1 MSRTDACAS
10 CLSVSGT
17 QRISPGPPL
26 FKGDYWFVDH
36 AYPTGLLGWTVLVL
50 LRHAEALHELT
61 PEESREL
68 GLLQVAVARAM
79 QEDLGC
85 TKEYFALFA
94 EAEGFAHV
102 HFHLVPRST
111 TLPEES
117 RGPRVFGTF
126 MKPDIQPVDPSAV
139 VEWSKRMQPLVEKNV
154 RELRNAT

>member
-1 MSRTDACAS
+1 MSGTDNCAS
-10 CLSVSGT
+10 CLSVSGK

-26 FKGDYWFVDH
+26 FKGDYWLVDH

-61 PEESREL
+61 AEESKEL

-79 QEDLGC
+79 REDLGC
-85 TKEYFALFA
+85 EKEYSALFA

-102 HFHLVPRST
+102 HFHLVPRSP

-126 MKPDIQPVDPSAV
+126 MKPDIQSADPSAV
-139 VEWSKRMQPLVEKNV
+139 IEWSGRMQPLVEKYV
-154 RELRNAT
+154 QELRKAT